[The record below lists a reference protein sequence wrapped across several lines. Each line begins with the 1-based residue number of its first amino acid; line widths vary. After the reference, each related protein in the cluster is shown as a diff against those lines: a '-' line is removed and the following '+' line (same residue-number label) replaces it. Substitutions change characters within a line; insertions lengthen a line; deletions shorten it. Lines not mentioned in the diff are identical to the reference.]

1 MNQRSKGHEAQTQ
14 TQKNIDFVSSNSTNS
29 INGALDTAHGVITT
43 STQATVVNSTTI
55 DNLSNVVICSF
66 FSSQQNSLQLDNEN
80 LQQMHLDDL
89 EEMDLR
95 WQMAMLTMRAR
106 RFLKNTRRK
115 FSMNGNETIR
125 FDKSKVKCYN
135 YHKKGHFVRKYI
147 APRSQDIKHKE
158 STRRTVPMKTAA
170 SAALVSC
177 DGLGEEFANESVV
190 TEPTVKKPVVKT
202 SEAKASAD
210 KPKVIRKNFGSPLIE
225 DWISN
230 SKDEVELKP
239 KIEKKAV
246 KPSFT
251 KIEPNAVVNAVL
263 GNRVNVVK
271 ASACWVW
278 KRKTKV
284 IDHVSKNNSASITL
298 NKFDYDKG
306 VIDSGCSRHMTGN
319 ISYLTDYEE
328 INEGYVAFG
337 GNPKGERITGK
348 DQEKEDNVNITN
360 NVNVAGTNKVNVVS
374 ANTNN
379 ELPLDPEIP
388 ALELSTFNFL
398 SDHEDDDEMAD
409 MNNLDKT
416 IQVSPTPTTRIHK
429 DHPIDQVIADLHSTT
444 QTRNMSKNLEEH
456 GFVTTIHQRTNHED
470 LKKCLL
476 ACFLSQEEP
485 KKNKKDERGIVI
497 RNKARLVA
505 QGHTQEERI
514 DYDKIFAS
522 VARIE
527 AISLFLA
534 YAYFKDFMVYQMD
547 VKIVF
552 LYRKIKEEVY
562 VCQPL
567 GFEDLEFLDKVYKVE
582 KALYGLHQAHK
593 AWYETLSTSLLD
605 NGFHRGK
612 IDNTLFIRRHK
623 DDILLVQ
630 VYVDDIIFELQVK
643 HKQDGIFISQD
654 KYVAK
659 ILRKYGFIEVK
670 NASTPM
676 ETQNPLLKDED
687 GEEVDVHMYR
697 STISSL
703 MYLTSSKPD
712 IMFAV
717 CACARYQV
725 NPKVL
730 HLYDVKRIFRKPR
743 RTVTEVPQPSDPIEH
758 VADEAVNEEMG
769 DSLERADTT
778 ATSLD
783 AEQDRCGGPMCQET
797 IGDTVAQTRSERVSK
812 ISNNLLL
819 ARVNTPRSGE
829 DSLKFNELMKLCTKL
844 QQRVLDLETTKI
856 TQALEID
863 SLKRRVKKL
872 ERRKRS
878 RTHRLKRLYKVGL
891 SARVESS
898 EDEGLGEEDA
908 SKQGRIADIDTNEDI
923 HLVNVHNDED
933 MFSVNDLDGD
943 EVIFKSVDVAKQAK
957 KVVDDI
963 TLAKALMEIKS
974 AKPKADKVVIQKPE
988 HGTTT
993 TTPIT
998 ITAASSRP
1006 TAKGLVIYEQEQAPT
1021 PIISS
1026 QQQSQVWDK
1035 VKGKMVEPE
1044 PVKKLS
1050 KKDQLMLVKELAF
1063 KLQAEEEEEEEEEE
1077 RLAREKSQQINEVN
1091 TAWKDVQAKINAD
1104 YELAQRLQAKKQEEL
1119 TDAEKAKL
1127 VNTFV
1132 DYKTE
1137 LLLES
1142 SKKAEAEVTE
1152 GDGDDVTVDATHLSS
1167 KSPTIIDYKI

>member
-1 MNQRSKGHEAQTQ
+1 MYVCAFEDEVIKNGNAPPITKVVEGVETIIAPATTEERHKGAIEKRFRWNASTKKTQ
-14 TQKNIDFVSSNSTNS
+14 GNLLKQQYENFTASSSE
-29 INGALDTAHGVITT
+29 V
-43 STQATVVNSTTI
+43 
-55 DNLSNVVICSF
+55 
-66 FSSQQNSLQLDNEN
+66 LQLDNEN

-106 RFLKNTRRK
+106 RFLKNIGRK

-125 FDKSKVKCYN
+125 
-135 YHKKGHFVRKYI
+135 
-147 APRSQDIKHKE
+147 
-158 STRRTVPMKTAA
+158 TVPIKTAA
-170 SAALVSC
+170 SVALVSC
-177 DGLGEEFANESVV
+177 DGLGGYDWSDQAEEDLTNFTLMAYSSMSSNSESLGGSWNWLKKQKYEIQLTVENFENSSKNLSKLIDCQIVDKCKTGLGYNAVPPLYTRNFMPPKPNLSGLEEFTNESIV

-251 KIEPNAVVNAVL
+251 KIEF
-263 GNRVNVVK
+263 VK
-271 ASACWVW
+271 SKEQV
-278 KRKTKV
+278 KSPRKTTVKQ
-284 IDHVSKNNSASITL
+284 
-298 NKFDYDKG
+298 
-306 VIDSGCSRHMTGN
+306 
-319 ISYLTDYEE
+319 DYEE

-360 NVNVAGTNKVNVVS
+360 NVNVAGTNEVNVVG

-388 ALELSTFNFL
+388 ALELSTFNFS
-398 SDHEDDDEMAD
+398 SDHKDDDEMDD
-409 MNNLDKT
+409 MNNLDTT

-429 DHPIDQVIADLHSTT
+429 DHPIDQVIGDLHSTT
-444 QTRNMSKNLEEH
+444 QTRNMSKNLEKH
-456 GFVTTIHQRTNHED
+456 GFVTTIHQRTNHEN

-476 ACFLSQEEP
+476 ACFLSQKEP

-505 QGHTQEERI
+505 QGHTQEEGI
-514 DYDKIFAS
+514 YYDKIFAS
-522 VARIE
+522 VARIK

-567 GFEDLEFLDKVYKVE
+567 GFEDLEFLDKVYKVK
-582 KALYGLHQAHK
+582 KALYGLHQAPK

-612 IDNTLFIRRHK
+612 IVKTLFIRRHK

-630 VYVDDIIFELQVK
+630 VYVDDIIF
-643 HKQDGIFISQD
+643 
-654 KYVAK
+654 
-659 ILRKYGFIEVK
+659 
-670 NASTPM
+670 
-676 ETQNPLLKDED
+676 
-687 GEEVDVHMYR
+687 
-697 STISSL
+697 
-703 MYLTSSKPD
+703 
-712 IMFAV
+712 V
-717 CACARYQV
+717 CTCVRYQV

-730 HLYDVKRIFRKPR
+730 HLHDVKRIFRKPIR
-743 RTVTEVPQPSDPIEH
+743 NVTEVPQPSDPTKH
-758 VADEAVNEEMG
+758 VADEAVNKEI
-769 DSLERADTT
+769 DNSLERADTT

-783 AEQDRCGGPMCQET
+783 AEHDRGGGPRCQET

-812 ISNNLLL
+812 ICNNPLL

-844 QQRVLDLETTKI
+844 QQRVLDLETTKT

-872 ERRKRS
+872 KRRKRS

-908 SKQGRIADIDTNEDI
+908 SKQGRIVDIDTNEDI
-923 HLVNVHNDED
+923 HLVNAHNDED

-974 AKPKADKVVIQKPE
+974 AKPKAEKVVIQKPE
-988 HGTTT
+988 H
-993 TTPIT
+993 
-998 ITAASSRP
+998 
-1006 TAKGLVIYEQEQAPT
+1006 
-1021 PIISS
+1021 
-1026 QQQSQVWDK
+1026 
-1035 VKGKMVEPE
+1035 
-1044 PVKKLS
+1044 
-1050 KKDQLMLVKELAF
+1050 
-1063 KLQAEEEEEEEEEE
+1063 
-1077 RLAREKSQQINEVN
+1077 
-1091 TAWKDVQAKINAD
+1091 AWEDVQAKINAD
-1104 YELAQRLQAKKQEEL
+1104 YELAQRLQAEKQEEL
-1119 TDAEKAKL
+1119 SDAEKEKLFMQFLEKRRKFFATKRAKEKRNKPL
-1127 VNTFV
+1127 TRAQQRSIMSMKRVNTFV

-1152 GDGDDVTVDATHLSS
+1152 AKDFKIYRNWDQQLAIDYYISHDRVMHPLALHYERKMRLDHGKKRPRESNASLSS
-1167 KSPTIIDYKI
+1167 TTVNHPSYSYLLDDTIKENNDESFHSNSSSLSQNVSSLSYVVPRVRQNPPHESHNLKIYLSETINLQAQQRDAHREGLRSIRQAIKNMMGGKQK